1 MSQGAWEAGLDEVV
15 GLVGFARLVGLVWLV
30 GLAGLVCLVRIARLV
45 WLVGFARLHIVA
57 LAMSCWIGVALVD
70 GGVTT

>member
-15 GLVGFARLVGLVWLV
+15 GLVGFAGFVGLVGL
-30 GLAGLVCLVRIARLV
+30 ARLV

-70 GGVTT
+70 GGVTI